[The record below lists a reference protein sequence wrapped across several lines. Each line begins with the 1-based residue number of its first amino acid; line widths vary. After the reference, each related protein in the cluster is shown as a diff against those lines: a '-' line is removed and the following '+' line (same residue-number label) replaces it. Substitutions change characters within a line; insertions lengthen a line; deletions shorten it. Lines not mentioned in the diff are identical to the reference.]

1 MFKVS
6 NACSTNVWN
15 NITEEN
21 VGAGGVKR
29 HSKKGFENDEK
40 TKHARSVEGVFA
52 VSDSTSRPYFTR
64 TGQNEGRPDHT
75 LTYKT

>member
-40 TKHARSVEGVFA
+40 KEREGVSSFA
-52 VSDSTSRPYFTR
+52 VSVSTSRPYFTR